1 MRLRSSESVL
11 RRGVRPPSDK
21 NYFFFL
27 FFWTLPWRWN
37 HFKKTHCSRL
47 FQVDERIAALLLEK
61 KFFPSDSLQKI
72 IDFFAEVFVKYL
84 YMKSNFSH
92 LEIEVIIDILRNNY
106 TLDNTQF
113 AAEIRLVLQQQK
125 QVQAPKPIPQV
136 NVDFNIILVKIFSF
150 SSLLLLLFLSQLFL
164 IVSFIMV
171 WRWLFTAQL

>member
-1 MRLRSSESVL
+1 MK
-11 RRGVRPPSDK
+11 P
-21 NYFFFL
+21 
-27 FFWTLPWRWN
+27 
-37 HFKKTHCSRL
+37 FKKTHCSPL

-61 KFFPSDSLQKI
+61 KFFPSDALQKI

-125 QVQAPKPIPQV
+125 QVQAPKPTPQV
-136 NVDFNIILVKIFSF
+136 NVDFNIILVEIFSF